1 MRHHGFVDT
10 QILGVSGVSF
20 TGATSTEALPWCVAK
35 IYAQIGCCMIF
46 LSLCHVRILMLMV
59 VWILTDFCV
68 SLSLT
73 SKDDQTANNLNDG
86 KAERVKSWIIG

>member
-1 MRHHGFVDT
+1 
-10 QILGVSGVSF
+10 
-20 TGATSTEALPWCVAK
+20 
-35 IYAQIGCCMIF
+35 MIF

-86 KAERVKSWIIG
+86 KAERVKS